1 MITNLLRRGLP
12 ALALAALPLLA
23 TAAPATADG
32 PATAVTLPAP
42 LNTTTLFD
50 GIDRIPAA
58 AESRDGYVRTAFKHW
73 NAGAIPDDGCN
84 TRAETLLQ
92 EAVDYPEIAPGC
104 KLTGGRWFSLYD
116 DTWVTAATG
125 LDVDHLVPLAES
137 WDSGASTWTAKRR
150 EAYANDLASPTS
162 LIAVTAKSNR
172 AKADKDPAE
181 WLPPAVGYHCT
192 YVTGWVETKLRWS
205 LTADDR
211 EREALLGLAE
221 DCPGATVSYETVPFD
236 TLK

>member
-1 MITNLLRRGLP
+1 MITKLLRRGLP

-181 WLPPAVGYHCT
+181 WLPPAVGYHSPTSPAGSRRSCA
-192 YVTGWVETKLRWS
+192 GR
-205 LTADDR
+205 
-211 EREALLGLAE
+211 
-221 DCPGATVSYETVPFD
+221 
-236 TLK
+236 

>member
-1 MITNLLRRGLP
+1 MIKNLLLRGLP
-12 ALALAALPLLA
+12 ALALSALPLLA
-23 TAAPATADG
+23 TATPASADG
-32 PATAVTLPAP
+32 PSAAVTLPAASE
-42 LNTTTLFD
+42 TASLFE

-73 NAGAIPDDGCN
+73 NAGAIADDGCN
-84 TRAETLLQ
+84 TRAEVILQ
-92 EAVDYPEIAPGC
+92 EAVEYPEVAPGC
-104 KLTGGRWFSLYD
+104 KLTGGRWFSPYD
-116 DTWVTAATG
+116 DTWVTAASA

-137 WDSGASTWTAKRR
+137 WDSGASAWTAKRR
-150 EAYANDLASPTS
+150 ETYANDLATPTS

-181 WLPPAVGYHCT
+181 WLPPTATYHCT
-192 YVTGWVETKLRWS
+192 YITGWVETKLRWS

-221 DCPGATVSYETVPFD
+221 DCPGATVTYETVPFD
-236 TLK
+236 TAK